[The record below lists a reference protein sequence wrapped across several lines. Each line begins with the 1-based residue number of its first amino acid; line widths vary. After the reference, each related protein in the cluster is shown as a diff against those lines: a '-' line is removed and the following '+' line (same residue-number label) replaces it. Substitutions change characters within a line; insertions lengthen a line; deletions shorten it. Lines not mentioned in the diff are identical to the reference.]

1 MSSRRSEIQV
11 GLAVLV
17 SLILLIGGIL
27 WGKGIRMAVSRYSIR
42 VSFENIG
49 GLEPG
54 SNVLANGVIAG
65 RVTGIELEDGKV
77 YVKANVD
84 KNVVLYSDAKFTV
97 ESPTLMAGRVLSIL
111 PGSKVPPLTDV
122 QALVGTE
129 PFGVSEA
136 MTIMQDM
143 AGSFKTTLKEMNALL
158 TSMNAVAGDS
168 AFQKSIINV
177 ANNADEVSKIS
188 ADMLRNNRVQ
198 LEQTLDQLSATIA
211 SAERLTTKAAARI
224 DTTFNAV
231 DAALVEVTSLA
242 ASLREI
248 TVKMNDGSSTMG
260 RLFTDDE
267 LYTRLN
273 TTLADVDS
281 LVVSIRKNGLR
292 NKIVL
297 F

>member
-1 MSSRRSEIQV
+1 
-11 GLAVLV
+11 
-17 SLILLIGGIL
+17 
-27 WGKGIRMAVSRYSIR
+27 MAVSRYSIR